1 MTRPYLPERPSP
13 RRSAVRNRARPYSV
27 TLSRKVAASS
37 TLLPQAAPQRVAG
50 LLGPTPGA
58 PQWEW
63 RRHPP
68 PGKQGTAL
76 LGPTWI
82 PQGSVASRGDYV
94 CYLTGFLNPPPAGPL
109 GATPPRVLGL
119 LAKSRDIART
129 RVVGR
134 ALGRPLPE
142 GLAALSGRSGA
153 APGLANAREP

>member
-50 LLGPTPGA
+50 LLARPYS
-58 PQWEW
+58 
-63 RRHPP
+63 RRAAVASPP
-68 PGKQGTAL
+68 PARQGTAL

-82 PQGSVASRGDYV
+82 PQGSVASMGDYV
-94 CYLTGFLNPPPAGPL
+94 CYLTGFLNPPPSGPL

-142 GLAALSGRSGA
+142 GLAAVSGRSGA

>member
-58 PQWEW
+58 PQW

-68 PGKQGTAL
+68 PGKAPRFSAL
-76 LGPTWI
+76 HGSPKGPW
-82 PQGSVASRGDYV
+82 QV
-94 CYLTGFLNPPPAGPL
+94 
-109 GATPPRVLGL
+109 GATTF
-119 LAKSRDIART
+119 AH
-129 RVVGR
+129 
-134 ALGRPLPE
+134 
-142 GLAALSGRSGA
+142 
-153 APGLANAREP
+153 

>member
-1 MTRPYLPERPSP
+1 MTRAYLPERPSP
-13 RRSAVRNRARPYSV
+13 RRSAVRNRARPYSGDPLAQGGRLLDP
-27 TLSRKVAASS
+27 TPAGRPPASS
-37 TLLPQAAPQRVAG
+37 RPPRPYSRRAAVAS
-50 LLGPTPGA
+50 
-58 PQWEW
+58 
-63 RRHPP
+63 PP
-68 PGKQGTAL
+68 PARQGTAL

-94 CYLTGFLNPPPAGPL
+94 CFLTGLFNPPPAGPL